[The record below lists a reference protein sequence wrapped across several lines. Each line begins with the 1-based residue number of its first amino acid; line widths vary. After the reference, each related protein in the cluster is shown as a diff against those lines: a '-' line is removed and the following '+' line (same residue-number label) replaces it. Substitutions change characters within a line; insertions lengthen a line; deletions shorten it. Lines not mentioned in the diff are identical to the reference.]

1 MNGEINIHAKFILKP
16 SFIES
21 KQNMDI
27 PAIVLA
33 FIFGLLIGSF
43 LNVVIYRLPAML
55 HQESRQAA
63 QEYLGLPVETL
74 PTFNLMTPPSRCGHC
89 GERVKPW
96 QNIPIISW
104 LLLRGQ
110 CAGCH
115 AKISIRYPLVELLT
129 GVLFALMAWRYGWTW
144 YTVGACLFTAYVVA
158 MTFIDADT
166 QLLPDELTVPLIRWG
181 LLFNLLTGFVSLQQA
196 VWGALVGYM
205 SLWLMS
211 KTYKLLRG
219 VDGMGGGD
227 FQMLSALGAWL
238 GVSTIPIIVFSA
250 AIVGI
255 IAALIKR
262 VAKQQPMAFGPC
274 LAVAGWVVF
283 LFHDSVMR
291 GMAWYLAKSGF

>member
-43 LNVVIYRLPAML
+43 LNVVIYRLPVML

-74 PTFNLMTPPSRCGHC
+74 PTFNLMTPPSRCGQC
-89 GERVKPW
+89 GARVKPW
-96 QNIPIISW
+96 QN
-104 LLLRGQ
+104 
-110 CAGCH
+110 
-115 AKISIRYPLVELLT
+115 
-129 GVLFALMAWRYGWTW
+129 
-144 YTVGACLFTAYVVA
+144 
-158 MTFIDADT
+158 
-166 QLLPDELTVPLIRWG
+166 
-181 LLFNLLTGFVSLQQA
+181 
-196 VWGALVGYM
+196 
-205 SLWLMS
+205 
-211 KTYKLLRG
+211 
-219 VDGMGGGD
+219 
-227 FQMLSALGAWL
+227 
-238 GVSTIPIIVFSA
+238 IPIIVFSA

-255 IAALIKR
+255 VAALIKR

>member
-43 LNVVIYRLPAML
+43 LNVVIYRLPVML

-74 PTFNLMTPPSRCGHC
+74 PTFNLMTPPSRCGQC
-89 GERVKPW
+89 GARVKPW

-115 AKISIRYPLVELLT
+115 TKISIRYPLVELLT
-129 GVLFALMAWRYGWTW
+129 GILFALVAWRYGWTW

-166 QLLPDELTVPLIRWG
+166 QLLPDELTVPLIRCSHRGDCRG
-181 LLFNLLTGFVSLQQA
+181 LNQTGGQTAADGVRALFGRSRLGGVPVPRFRDA
-196 VWGALVGYM
+196 GHGLVFGEI
-205 SLWLMS
+205 
-211 KTYKLLRG
+211 G
-219 VDGMGGGD
+219 VLNHDGMGGTHRRYRQRQITGRCL
-227 FQMLSALGAWL
+227 FC
-238 GVSTIPIIVFSA
+238 
-250 AIVGI
+250 
-255 IAALIKR
+255 LIGR
-262 VAKQQPMAFGPC
+262 
-274 LAVAGWVVF
+274 AGN
-283 LFHDSVMR
+283 
-291 GMAWYLAKSGF
+291 